1 MNSTELLGL
10 LTLERLDSNLFRG
23 QNQDIG
29 AVAVFGG
36 QVLAQALMAAGETVE
51 GREAHSMHAYF
62 LRPGNKTV
70 PIIYDVERVRD
81 GGSFTTRRVVA
92 IQKGEPIFILS
103 VSFQKAEEGYSHQAD
118 MPDVPAPEDLPCES
132 ELRMA
137 MAETLPE
144 ERRAFFTS
152 VRPVEMRPIYPHD
165 LWDKSDRPPEQGFWI
180 RVNTKVPDSP
190 MLHRA
195 LLAYT
200 SDFYLMGTALRP
212 HGERFSSDGMQA
224 ASLDHAMWFHREFR
238 MDDWV
243 LYMMESTSASGSRGL
258 NFGKFYSRDGTLV
271 ASCTQEGLIR
281 RPRVQDK

>member
-1 MNSTELLGL
+1 MNPKELLCL
-10 LTLERLDSNLFRG
+10 LSLERLDSNLFRG
-23 QNQDIG
+23 SNQDIG
-29 AVAVFGG
+29 AAAVFGG
-36 QVLAQALMAAGETVE
+36 QVLGQALAAAGETVE

-62 LRPGNKTV
+62 IRPGDKAV

-92 IQKGEPIFILS
+92 IQYGEPIFILS
-103 VSFQKAEEGYSHQAD
+103 VSFQRTEEGFCNQVE

-132 ELRMA
+132 ELRLA
-137 MAETLPE
+137 MAATLPP

-152 VRPVEMRPIYPHD
+152 ERPVEMRPIYPDD
-165 LWDKSDRPPEQGFWI
+165 LWDESKRQPEQGFWI

-195 LLAYT
+195 LLAYI
-200 SDFYLMGTALRP
+200 SDFYFMGTALRP
-212 HGERFSSDGMQA
+212 HGKSFCSEGLQA
-224 ASLDHAMWFHREFR
+224 ATLDHAMWFHREFR
-238 MDDWV
+238 IDEWV

-258 NFGKFYSRDGTLV
+258 NFGKFYRRDGALV

-281 RPRVQDK
+281 MA

>member
-1 MNSTELLGL
+1 MNPEELLGL

-23 QNQDIG
+23 TNQDIG

-36 QVLAQALMAAGETVE
+36 QVLGQALVAAGETVE

-62 LRPGNKTV
+62 LRPGNKII
-70 PIIYDVERVRD
+70 PIIYEVERVRD

-92 IQKGEPIFILS
+92 IQSGEPIFILS
-103 VSFQKAEEGYSHQAD
+103 VSFQKAEEGYSHQVD

-137 MAETLPE
+137 MAETLPP

-152 VRPVEMRPIYPHD
+152 VRPVEMRPIYPRD
-165 LWDKSDRPPEQGFWI
+165 LWDKSDRPPVQGFWI
-180 RVNTKVPDSP
+180 RVNTQVPDSP

-212 HGERFSSDGMQA
+212 HGERFSSEGMQA

-238 MDDWV
+238 MDEWV
-243 LYMMESTSASGSRGL
+243 LYMMESTSASGARGL

-271 ASCTQEGLIR
+271 ASCAQEGLIR
-281 RPRVQDK
+281 RSRVQVK

>member
-10 LTLERLDSNLFRG
+10 LTLERLDNNLFRG

-36 QVLAQALMAAGETVE
+36 QVLGQALMAAGETVE

-62 LRPGNKTV
+62 LRPGNKAV

-92 IQKGEPIFILS
+92 IQRGEPIFILS
-103 VSFQKAEEGYSHQAD
+103 VSFQKVEEGFSHQAD
-118 MPDVPAPEDLPCES
+118 MPDVPAPEELPCES
-132 ELRMA
+132 ELRLA

-144 ERRAFFTS
+144 DRRAFFTS
-152 VRPVEMRPIYPHD
+152 ERPVEMRPIYPHD
-165 LWDKSDRPPEQGFWI
+165 LWEKSDRPPEQGFWI

-195 LLAYT
+195 LLAYA

-212 HGERFSSDGMQA
+212 HGERFSSEGMLA
-224 ASLDHAMWFHREFR
+224 ASLDHAMWFHREFHI
-238 MDDWV
+238 DEWV

-258 NFGKFYSRDGTLV
+258 NFGKFYRRDGTLV

-281 RPRVQDK
+281 MARMPLE

>member
-1 MNSTELLGL
+1 MNATELLSL

-36 QVLAQALMAAGETVE
+36 QVLGQALMAAGETVE
-51 GREAHSMHAYF
+51 GRQAHSMHAYF
-62 LRPGNKTV
+62 LRPGDKTV

-103 VSFQKAEEGYSHQAD
+103 VSFQKAEAGYSHQVD

-137 MAETLPE
+137 MAETLSE
-144 ERRAFFTS
+144 DRRTFFTS
-152 VRPVEMRPIYPHD
+152 ERPVEMRPIYPHD

-180 RVNTKVPDSP
+180 RVNTTVPDSP
-190 MLHRA
+190 MLQRA
-195 LLAYT
+195 LLAYS

-212 HGERFSSDGMQA
+212 HGERFSSEGMQA

-238 MDDWV
+238 MDEWV

-258 NFGKFYSRDGTLV
+258 NLGKFYRRDGTLV

-281 RPRVQDK
+281 QPRRQAE